1 MPTYVYK
8 FVDSGETIEVQQAFT
23 DDAFT
28 EVAHPSDGKLRPV
41 KKVFQPVGITF
52 KGGGFYKTDSKG
64 GSSATTPPV
73 SSSSS
78 TSSDSSGA
86 ASTPTPAP
94 AAAPAPAPAPSTSA

>member
-23 DDAFT
+23 DDALT
-28 EVAHPSDGKLRPV
+28 EVAHPSDGKMRPV

-64 GSSATTPPV
+64 GSSATTPPGT

-78 TSSDSSGA
+78 SSESS
-86 ASTPTPAP
+86 T
-94 AAAPAPAPAPSTSA
+94 AAAPAPAPAPAAAPAPSTSA

>member
-23 DDAFT
+23 DDALT
-28 EVAHPSDGKLRPV
+28 EVAHPSDGKMRPV

-64 GSSATTPPV
+64 GSSATTPPGT

-78 TSSDSSGA
+78 SSDTSA
-86 ASTPTPAP
+86 AAATPAPAP
-94 AAAPAPAPAPSTSA
+94 AAAPAPSPSA

>member
-23 DDAFT
+23 DDALT
-28 EVAHPSDGKLRPV
+28 EVAHPSDGKMRPV

-64 GSSATTPPV
+64 GSSATTPPGT

-78 TSSDSSGA
+78 SSESSTA
-86 ASTPTPAP
+86 AAPAPAP
-94 AAAPAPAPAPSTSA
+94 AAAPAPSTPA

>member
-23 DDAFT
+23 DDALT
-28 EVAHPSDGKLRPV
+28 EVAHPSDGKMRPV

-64 GSSATTPPV
+64 GSSATTPPGT

-78 TSSDSSGA
+78 SSQSSA
-86 ASTPTPAP
+86 AAAPAPAP
-94 AAAPAPAPAPSTSA
+94 AAAPAPSTSA

>member
-23 DDAFT
+23 DDALT
-28 EVAHPSDGKLRPV
+28 EVAHPSDGKMRPV

-64 GSSATTPPV
+64 GSSATTPPGTPGT

-78 TSSDSSGA
+78 SSESSA
-86 ASTPTPAP
+86 PAPAP
-94 AAAPAPAPAPSTSA
+94 AAAPAPSTSA

>member
-23 DDAFT
+23 DDALT
-28 EVAHPSDGKLRPV
+28 EVAHPSDGKMRPV

-64 GSSATTPPV
+64 GSSATTPPGP

-78 TSSDSSGA
+78 SSESSA
-86 ASTPTPAP
+86 AAAPAPAP
-94 AAAPAPAPAPSTSA
+94 AAAPAPSTSV

>member
-23 DDAFT
+23 DDALT

-64 GSSATTPPV
+64 GSSATTPPGT
-73 SSSSS
+73 SSSS
-78 TSSDSSGA
+78 TSSESS
-86 ASTPTPAP
+86 STPAPAPAP
-94 AAAPAPAPAPSTSA
+94 AAAPAPSPSA